1 MVFDGSQAFQDP
13 ETGEWIQPFDI
24 MPDGSVKL
32 ISEEEYLA
40 DLEKVV
46 VEEFEYELPE
56 ESVISEV
63 HPNGTFY
70 TYWRFKRSGT
80 RTQVNAPRVK
90 ASPDISCTTPT
101 CSAAISVGVTTSNS
115 FSTNVTVERNAIKA
129 GAGYSWTTSASDSAT
144 FTYNIRRGDA
154 GYIGFTPY
162 HWRVNGTLE
171 LVGNQGTGVIN
182 TKSAWGRYPKTLSDG
197 RADGRYAFVYTQ
209 YGY

>member
-1 MVFDGSQAFQDP
+1 MDVVFDSSQAFQDP

-24 MPDGSVKL
+24 MPDGSVRL
-32 ISEEEYLA
+32 ISEEEYLS

-129 GAGYSWTTSASDSAT
+129 GAGY
-144 FTYNIRRGDA
+144 
-154 GYIGFTPY
+154 IGFTPY